1 MCSNETELERVVR
14 VKGAMVDDN
23 AEHCVGDSSSEA
35 NLSCL
40 GFHRKDQ
47 YLLSPVNCWY
57 LVLHQT
63 RRESRDHATLND
75 IFMNNVIVRLSQ
87 ISEDVIRLFK
97 KVGKGATPPAQ
108 ISLPQ
113 ADHDKIASQI
123 WFGGVGPGG
132 HVCCRVQ
139 GPRARCGVPDSESE
153 S

>member
-1 MCSNETELERVVR
+1 MR
-14 VKGAMVDDN
+14 VKRATVDDN
-23 AEHCVGDSSSEA
+23 AEYYVGDSPSEA

-97 KVGKGATPPAQ
+97 KVGKRATPPAWT
-108 ISLPQ
+108 SLLQ
-113 ADHDKIASQI
+113 AGHGIAAGHGGI
-123 WFGGVGPGG
+123 WCRGVGPGG
-132 HVCCRVQ
+132 Q
-139 GPRARCGVPDSESE
+139 AS
-153 S
+153 

>member
-1 MCSNETELERVVR
+1 MIVL
-14 VKGAMVDDN
+14 VKPAD
-23 AEHCVGDSSSEA
+23 
-35 NLSCL
+35 CL

-97 KVGKGATPPAQ
+97 KVRSSFAPAGYGTAV
-108 ISLPQ
+108 PVRV
-113 ADHDKIASQI
+113 
-123 WFGGVGPGG
+123 GCGVETWDEEGRCVK
-132 HVCCRVQ
+132 VCNE
-139 GPRARCGVPDSESE
+139 PRAGLGIPDPSLKPGYGSW
-153 S
+153 SQPLQQPPPQK

>member
-1 MCSNETELERVVR
+1 MD
-14 VKGAMVDDN
+14 AN
-23 AEHCVGDSSSEA
+23 AERCVVARSSEA
-35 NLSCL
+35 NLTCL

-97 KVGKGATPPAQ
+97 KVSKGATPPVQ

-113 ADHDKIASQI
+113 ADHFVMVSQGEI
-123 WFGGVGPGG
+123 WFGAMGSGG
-132 HVCCRVQ
+132 QVC
-139 GPRARCGVPDSESE
+139 
-153 S
+153 